1 MVDGLPGKRQGL
13 MKLRN
18 AALSAQTQ
26 KWLFLYALSSIV
38 GLAGGCG
45 AVVFRMIVKA
55 FHHLFFDLSISHIT
69 FKLGGYQ
76 PLLLLLPALGGLII
90 GPITMRIAP
99 ETGGAG
105 IPEVME
111 AVALRKGRLR
121 KRVAVLKMLASSVTI
136 GSGGSAGREG
146 PIAQIG
152 ATIGWF
158 LGDRLNL
165 QPHDVRLL
173 VVCGLA
179 AGIAGTYNAPLGGAL
194 FGIEILLRGIDL
206 IRAVPVMLSSV
217 IGAAFAAVFL
227 GKSSNFQA
235 TGLSV
240 WAPEDLIFYLLL
252 GVIFGLISVL
262 WVRFFYAVDRT
273 FSKLKLRSNLKPA
286 LGGLITG
293 ILIMLLPGYGIE
305 GVGYDGLNLALAGKI
320 GFGLLIVLGAI
331 KMIATAAT
339 IGSGGSG
346 GIFAPTLYVGGML
359 GASAGMVFQ
368 WAFPTLVQQP
378 VKYALAGMAALFAG
392 TTQAPL
398 NIMIMIPEMTGDFG
412 LLPPIMA
419 SSVSS
424 FLVAW
429 IFLRGASIY
438 TLKLQKRGIDLRM
451 GKSFNLDFIKVEQV
465 MNRKV
470 IPAAFDAPLASLEA
484 LAGQHDLAGY
494 PVEKQGKLVGWVT
507 LRDFVKTPADLRNRL
522 KVGDIASENFVV
534 SHPEETLHVALE
546 KMEEN
551 RIPLLPVVG
560 RDRPQRILGVI
571 GRDDILAIVFP
582 PPPSI
587 SCTI

>member
-1 MVDGLPGKRQGL
+1 

-18 AALSAQTQ
+18 TALSAPTE
-26 KWLFLYALSSIV
+26 KWLSLYALSSLV
-38 GLAGGCG
+38 GLAGGLG
-45 AVVFRMIVKA
+45 AVVFRIIVA
-55 FHHLFFDLSISHIT
+55 EIHRLFFGLALPQIS
-69 FKLGGYQ
+69 FNLGGYN
-76 PLLLLLPALGGLII
+76 PVLLLFPVLGGLII
-90 GPITMRIAP
+90 GPVTMRIAP
-99 ETGGAG
+99 ETAGAG

-121 KRVAVLKMLASSVTI
+121 KRTAVLKILASAVTI

-152 ATIGWF
+152 ATIGSF
-158 LGDRLNL
+158 LGGYLKL

-217 IGAAFAAVFL
+217 IGAAVAALFL

-235 TGLSV
+235 IGLSTWV
-240 WAPEDLIFYLLL
+240 PMDLIFYLFL
-252 GVIFGLISVL
+252 GVLFGIVSVL
-262 WVRFFYAVDRT
+262 WVRFFYAVDRC
-273 FSKLKLRSNLKPA
+273 FSRLKLRSSLKPA

-293 ILIMLLPGYGIE
+293 LLIVLLPGYGIE

-320 GFGLLIVLGAI
+320 GLGLLIVLGAV

-368 WAFPTLVQQP
+368 WLFPALVPQP

-419 SSVSS
+419 ASVSS

-429 IFLRGASIY
+429 LFLRGASIY

-451 GKSFNLDFIKVEQV
+451 GKSFNLDFITVEQV
-465 MNRKV
+465 MNRNV
-470 IPAAFDAPLASLEA
+470 IPADFDAPLASLEA
-484 LAGQHDLAGY
+484 LAGRCDLPGY
-494 PVEKQGKLVGWVT
+494 PVEKQGKLMGWVT
-507 LRDFVKTPADLRNRL
+507 LRDYVKTQADRRYRL
-522 KVGDIASENFVV
+522 KVGDIASANLVV
-534 SHPEETLHVALE
+534 AHPEETLHVALE

-551 RIPLLPVVG
+551 RLVLLPVIH
-560 RDRPQRILGVI
+560 RDRPERILGVI
-571 GRDDILAIVFP
+571 GRDDILAVAFP
-582 PPPSI
+582 PPPAI

>member
-1 MVDGLPGKRQGL
+1 MKIWRTALP
-13 MKLRN
+13 
-18 AALSAQTQ
+18 AQTA
-26 KWLFLYALSSIV
+26 KWLSLYALSSLV

-45 AVVFRMIVKA
+45 AVVFRMILAAV
-55 FHHLFFDLSISHIT
+55 HRLFFQLLLPRISLE
-69 FKLGGYQ
+69 LGGYN
-76 PLLLLLPALGGLII
+76 PVLLLLPALGGLII

-99 ETGGAG
+99 ETAGAG
-105 IPEVME
+105 VPEVME
-111 AVALRKGRLR
+111 AVAQGKGRLK
-121 KRVAVLKMLASSVTI
+121 KRTAVLKILASAVTI

-152 ATIGWF
+152 ATIGSF
-158 LGDRLNL
+158 LGSRFKL
-165 QPHDVRLL
+165 QHHDVRLL

-206 IRAVPVMLSSV
+206 IRAVPVVLSSV
-217 IGAAFAAVFL
+217 IGASVAALFL

-235 TGLSV
+235 AGLSV
-240 WAPEDLIFYLLL
+240 WAPRDLIFYILL
-252 GVIFGLISVL
+252 GVIFGFVSVL
-262 WVRFFYAVDRT
+262 WVRFFYAVDRV
-273 FSKLKLRSNLKPA
+273 FSRLKLRSNLKPA
-286 LGGLITG
+286 LGGIITG
-293 ILIMLLPGYGIE
+293 ILIFLLPGYGIA

-320 GFGLLIVLGAI
+320 GFGLLILLAGM

-339 IGSGGSG
+339 IGAGGSG
-346 GIFAPTLYVGGML
+346 GIFAPTLYIGGML
-359 GASAGMVFQ
+359 GAFTGMLLQ
-368 WAFPTLVQQP
+368 WVFPTLIQQP

-392 TTQAPL
+392 ATQAPL

-419 SSVSS
+419 SSVCS

-429 IFLRGASIY
+429 LFLRGDSIY
-438 TLKLQKRGIDLRM
+438 TLKLKKRGIDLRM
-451 GKSFNLDFIKVEQV
+451 GKSFNLDFIKVEQI

-484 LAGQHDLAGY
+484 LAARHDLAGY

-507 LRDFVKTPADLRNRL
+507 LRDFVKTPADRRNRL
-522 KVGDIASENFVV
+522 NVGDIASPNFVV
-534 SHPEETLHVALE
+534 SHPEETLHAALE

-551 RIPLLPVVG
+551 RIDLLPVVD
-560 RDRPQRILGVI
+560 RDQPQRILGVI
-571 GRDDILAIVFP
+571 GREDILSIVFP

-587 SCTI
+587 SCAI